1 MKRILWLITGVGVI
15 SLTGAQPDVESQV
28 LATVLARHPQVRALR
43 LELESARRLERGANL
58 PHAPIVLLS
67 PELTTGG
74 VGEQFL
80 LQQPLELNGARQAR
94 ARIARA
100 EYALVRAQAE
110 LELNDLLANA
120 LAAYHEY
127 AYRAQIAAVAQEAL
141 QLAEQTREKI
151 RLQVEVGA
159 RAGIDLI
166 QADIE
171 RERVRQHAAL
181 RQAEAAAALERLRA
195 ALGGVS
201 PDEVATADTR
211 ATPTPSLSPDT
222 PLAVRIEQARLQA
235 AQAQAQQIRV
245 EGIPDLGVQVRIERF
260 RDARTRPA
268 FGLSV
273 SLPFLDYGARQQQLR
288 AQQQRAEAQ
297 QQRLL
302 AARVRYEGERAA
314 AQQRYEQARARAE
327 AYQQRIM
334 PQAEQL
340 VQATQT
346 GLEVGQISIL
356 QLLEAQRTVRQVREE
371 TLMAAMEL
379 KLAEIELRRLRGE
392 FAPYLEMFQ

>member
-1 MKRILWLITGVGVI
+1 MKRLLWTITGIGLL
-15 SLTGAQPDVESQV
+15 SLVGAQPDVELQV
-28 LATVLARHPQVRALR
+28 VALVMARHPHVRALR
-43 LELESARRLERGANL
+43 LELESVHRLERSARL
-58 PHAPIVLLS
+58 PLAPTVFLA
-67 PELTTGG
+67 PELSAGG

-80 LQQPLELNGARQAR
+80 LNQPLELNGARQAR

-100 EYALVRAQAE
+100 EYALVRAHAE
-110 LELNDLLANA
+110 LELNELLAAA

-127 AYRAQIAAVAQEAL
+127 AYRAQIAAVAQEAM
-141 QLAEQTREKI
+141 QLAEQTHEKI
-151 RLQVEVGA
+151 RLQVEAGA
-159 RAGIDLI
+159 RAGIDLM

-181 RQAEAAAALERLRA
+181 RQAEATVALERLRA

-201 PDEVATADTR
+201 PDELATADTR
-211 ATPTPSLSPDT
+211 AAPTPSLSPDT
-222 PLAVRIEQARLQA
+222 SPAVRIEQARLQM

-245 EGIPDLGVQVRIERF
+245 EGLPDLGVQVRIERF

-268 FGLSV
+268 FGLSLT
-273 SLPFLDYGARQQQLR
+273 LPFLDYGARQQQLR

-314 AQQRYEQARARAE
+314 AQRRYENARARAE
-327 AYQQRIM
+327 AYQQRIL
-334 PQAEQL
+334 PQALQL
-340 VQATQT
+340 AQATQT

-356 QLLEAQRTVRQVREE
+356 QLLEAQRTARQVREE
-371 TLMAAMEL
+371 ALLAAMEL
-379 KLAEIELRRLRGE
+379 KLAEVELRRLRGE
-392 FAPYLEMFQ
+392 FAPCLEVIQ

>member
-110 LELNDLLANA
+110 LELNDLLADA

-392 FAPYLEMFQ
+392 FAPYLEVFQ

>member
-110 LELNDLLANA
+110 LELNDLLADA

-356 QLLEAQRTVRQVREE
+356 QLLEAQRTACQVREE

-392 FAPYLEMFQ
+392 FAPYLEVFQ

>member
-100 EYALVRAQAE
+100 EYALMRAQAE
-110 LELNDLLANA
+110 LELNDLLADA

-314 AQQRYEQARARAE
+314 AQQRYEQARARAD
-327 AYQQRIM
+327 AYQQRIL

-392 FAPYLEMFQ
+392 FAPYLEVIQ

>member
-110 LELNDLLANA
+110 LELNDLLADA

-127 AYRAQIAAVAQEAL
+127 AYRAQIATVAREAL

-314 AQQRYEQARARAE
+314 AQQRYEQARARAD
-327 AYQQRIM
+327 AYQQRIL

-356 QLLEAQRTVRQVREE
+356 QLLEAQRTARQVREE

-392 FAPYLEMFQ
+392 FAPYLEVIQ

>member
-80 LQQPLELNGARQAR
+80 LQHPLELNGARQAR

-100 EYALVRAQAE
+100 EYALMRAQAE
-110 LELNDLLANA
+110 LELNDLLADA

-127 AYRAQIAAVAQEAL
+127 AYRAQIATVAQEAL

-159 RAGIDLI
+159 LAGIDLI

-346 GLEVGQISIL
+346 GLEVGQLSIL
-356 QLLEAQRTVRQVREE
+356 QLLEAQRTACQLREE

-392 FAPYLEMFQ
+392 FAPYLEVFQ

>member
-110 LELNDLLANA
+110 LELNDLLADA

-302 AARVRYEGERAA
+302 AVRIRYEGERAA

-327 AYQQRIM
+327 AYQQRIL

-356 QLLEAQRTVRQVREE
+356 QLLEAQRTARQVREE

-392 FAPYLEMFQ
+392 FAPYLEVFQ

>member
-43 LELESARRLERGANL
+43 MELESARRLERGANL

-94 ARIARA
+94 VRLARA

-110 LELNDLLANA
+110 LELNDLLADA

-127 AYRAQIAAVAQEAL
+127 AYRAQIATVAQEAL

-201 PDEVATADTR
+201 PDELATADTR

-245 EGIPDLGVQVRIERF
+245 EGLPDLGVQVRIERF

-327 AYQQRIM
+327 AYQQRIL

-356 QLLEAQRTVRQVREE
+356 QLLEAQRTARQVREE
-371 TLMAAMEL
+371 TLLATLEL

-392 FAPYLEMFQ
+392 FAPYLEVFQ

>member
-110 LELNDLLANA
+110 LELNDLLADA

-356 QLLEAQRTVRQVREE
+356 QLLEAQRTARQVREE
-371 TLMAAMEL
+371 TLLATLEL

-392 FAPYLEMFQ
+392 FAPYLEVFQ

>member
-1 MKRILWLITGVGVI
+1 
-15 SLTGAQPDVESQV
+15 VESQV

-74 VGEQFL
+74 IGEQFL

-110 LELNDLLANA
+110 LELNDLLADA

-356 QLLEAQRTVRQVREE
+356 QLLEAQRTACQVREE

-392 FAPYLEMFQ
+392 FAPYLEVFQ

>member
-110 LELNDLLANA
+110 LELNDLLADA

-171 RERVRQHAAL
+171 RERVRQHTAL

-392 FAPYLEMFQ
+392 FAPYLEVFQ

>member
-100 EYALVRAQAE
+100 EYALMRAQAE
-110 LELNDLLANA
+110 LELNDLLADA

-159 RAGIDLI
+159 LAGIDLI

-327 AYQQRIM
+327 AYQQCIM

-356 QLLEAQRTVRQVREE
+356 QLLEAQRTACQVREE

-392 FAPYLEMFQ
+392 FAPYLEVFQ

>member
-110 LELNDLLANA
+110 LELNDLLADA

-159 RAGIDLI
+159 LAGIDLI

-356 QLLEAQRTVRQVREE
+356 QLLEAQRTACQLREE

-392 FAPYLEMFQ
+392 FAPYLEVFQ

>member
-43 LELESARRLERGANL
+43 LELGSARRLERGANL

-110 LELNDLLANA
+110 LELNDLLADA

-127 AYRAQIAAVAQEAL
+127 AYRAQIATVAQEAL

-235 AQAQAQQIRV
+235 AQAQAQPIRV

-302 AARVRYEGERAA
+302 AVRIRYEGERAA
-314 AQQRYEQARARAE
+314 SQQRYEQARARAE

-356 QLLEAQRTVRQVREE
+356 QLLEAQRTARQVREE

-392 FAPYLEMFQ
+392 FAPYLEVFQ

>member
-110 LELNDLLANA
+110 LELNDLLADA

-159 RAGIDLI
+159 LAGIDLI

-346 GLEVGQISIL
+346 GLEVGQLSIL
-356 QLLEAQRTVRQVREE
+356 QLLEAQRTACQLREE

-392 FAPYLEMFQ
+392 FAPYLEVFQ